1 MSHTILSSTHVPM
14 AAEVLSWLFYKYT
27 FSSCEAERIR
37 RRRVADSLGVVINT
51 GQGRGRVGKCL
62 HARAGNTTAERSTR
76 DKQSGIV
83 RTSMQSG
90 IVGTSM

>member
-62 HARAGNTTAERSTR
+62 HARAGNTTASRVEY
-76 DKQSGIV
+76 SGQVCRVETILAPLV
-83 RTSMQSG
+83 SK
-90 IVGTSM
+90 